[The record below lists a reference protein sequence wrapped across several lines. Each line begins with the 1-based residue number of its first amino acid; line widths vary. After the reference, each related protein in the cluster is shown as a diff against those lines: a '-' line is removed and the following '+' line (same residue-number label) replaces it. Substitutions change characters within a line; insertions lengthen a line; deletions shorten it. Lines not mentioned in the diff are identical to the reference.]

1 MRRARVRRTRFV
13 AATVAAVIGVGGAV
27 GGVLASRRHNP
38 PHTASRAQRPM
49 TAARGGVAAT
59 TAPPRVFTPT
69 KPTAYSATYA
79 APSST
84 YTVAIAATAPCWV
97 MATDPATGHVVWAGT
112 VAAGESHSLSVTGNL
127 GVQLG
132 APSDASVT
140 MDGQPVTFPA
150 GFRSPF
156 NLTFQ
161 AAS

>member
-1 MRRARVRRTRFV
+1 M
-13 AATVAAVIGVGGAV
+13 AAVIAVGGAV

-38 PHTASRAQRPM
+38 TPTSTRAQRPI
-49 TAARGGVAAT
+49 TAARGGIATT
-59 TAPPRVFTPT
+59 TAPARGFTPAE
-69 KPTAYSATYA
+69 PTAYSATYA

-84 YTVAIAATAPCWV
+84 YTVAIDATAPCWV

-112 VAAGESHSLSVTGNL
+112 VAAGGSHSLSVTGNL

-140 MDGQPVTFPA
+140 IDGQPVTLPA

-161 AAS
+161 ASS